1 MDNGGNI
8 RGNINST
15 IDTIQLLNP
24 IFLKGVSFTV
34 RGGSFIPEGVS
45 FSRRGGKFLLKGV
58 RFIPEGGKFSKHEKK
73 QPIFYIDCLG
83 M

>member
-1 MDNGGNI
+1 MEIGWHI
-8 RGNINST
+8 RGNVNPR

-34 RGGSFIPEGVS
+34 RGVSFIPEG
-45 FSRRGGKFLLKGV
+45 GKFYPG
-58 RFIPEGGKFSKHEKK
+58 GGKFSKHEKK